1 MQRST
6 AILGFFAV
14 QFVLTASPPKA
25 APSAAPPPKL
35 LHEIH
40 LPPPAESVG
49 MLAFS
54 PDEHWIAVVAGP
66 RQSEL
71 LLLPL
76 NGSPDQNIHIDPG
89 APIACGPVWS
99 PNSDAVLV
107 GEFAGKQGIAK
118 LYSIRGTQLWE
129 HDGLRVELF
138 SYNPAGGV
146 FGFLDPE
153 HLLARESPKDGKAG
167 FETLDLEGHVIDT
180 WPAPKQWELAALNPN
195 RHLLAV
201 FADHIQSKTLVIDY
215 PSKKMLQT
223 RSNPTWL
230 YQDGGRSAGVWQYF
244 AEGGKTLCS
253 VGSAESRPAGA
264 ECWDADSGAKIA
276 EFQRFT
282 GGIPAAASACG
293 SRLVLTEETRFWS
306 KRRSEIDSYGER
318 VVWDFRSGAE
328 LAAWQTTGQA
338 VVTHGTS
345 AVIRP
350 TPVAISSTGHY
361 VAEGGGGILRIYELP

>member
-1 MQRST
+1 MKRST

-14 QFVLTASPPKA
+14 QFVLTASQ
-25 APSAAPPPKL
+25 PPKL
-35 LHEIH
+35 LRETH

-66 RQSEL
+66 RQGEL

-76 NGSPDQNIHIDPG
+76 NGTPDQNIHIDPG
-89 APIACGPVWS
+89 GPISWGPVWS

-107 GEFAGKQGIAK
+107 GELAGSKQGIAK
-118 LYSIRGTQLWE
+118 LYSLRGTQLWE
-129 HDGLRVELF
+129 HDGPGLQLF

-146 FGFLDPE
+146 FGFLDSE
-153 HLLARESPKDGKAG
+153 HLLARESPKDGKAACD
-167 FETLDLEGHVIDT
+167 TLDLQGHVLDT
-180 WPAPKQWELAALNPN
+180 WPAPKEWELAAINPD
-195 RHLLAV
+195 RHLLAM

-215 PSKKMLQT
+215 PSKKVLQT

-230 YQDGGRSAGVWQYF
+230 YQNGGRSAGVWQYF
-244 AEGGKTLCS
+244 ADGGKTLCS
-253 VGSAESRPAGA
+253 VGSAESHPAGA
-264 ECWDADSGAKIA
+264 ECWDAGSGEKIA

-282 GGIPAAASACG
+282 GGAPAAASDRG
-293 SRLVLTEETRFWS
+293 SRLVLTQETRFWS
-306 KRRSEIDSYGER
+306 KRRSEIGSYGER

-328 LAAWQTTGQA
+328 LAAWETTGQA

-350 TPVAISSTGHY
+350 TPVAISSTGRY